1 MTCQRSTLLAT
12 TFCMTLVTPTLA
24 QEARDTAATVLS
36 GKQERVAHHFLA
48 QKDCTARPRPDV
60 RLLESA
66 KHGTVTLR
74 PATVKTNSI
83 AGCPGLEAPAVLV
96 LYQSRQGYEGSDSIR
111 YEIRSDAGQSHTVSV
126 RIDVEPGS

>member
-1 MTCQRSTLLAT
+1 MAFMT
-12 TFCMTLVTPTLA
+12 PPLA
-24 QEARDTAATVLS
+24 QEVRDTAATVLS